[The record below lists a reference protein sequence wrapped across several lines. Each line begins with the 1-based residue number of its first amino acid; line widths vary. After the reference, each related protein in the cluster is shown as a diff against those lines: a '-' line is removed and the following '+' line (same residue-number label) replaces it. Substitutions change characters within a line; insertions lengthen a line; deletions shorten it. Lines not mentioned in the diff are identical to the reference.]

1 MIAEAE
7 NVDVLTDDFV
17 RTLNEMVNEAQ
28 DMQRE
33 IQTKIDEATKS
44 LNEMKK
50 INNEVSNMKMGSIA
64 LVSQITTVSKMK
76 IYDPKSDHD
85 VLAGIKFTNTSLD
98 LLNEKV
104 KQIFVR

>member
-1 MIAEAE
+1 
-7 NVDVLTDDFV
+7 
-17 RTLNEMVNEAQ
+17 
-28 DMQRE
+28 
-33 IQTKIDEATKS
+33 
-44 LNEMKK
+44 
-50 INNEVSNMKMGSIA
+50 MKMGSIA

-85 VLAGIKFTNTSLD
+85 VLAGIKLSNTSLD